1 MENIKSSNYKFAKL
15 FNVYFFYHLLQSLLS
30 FIFIIHVQNEIMKYK
45 RGSEKIVCIIHCTFY
60 VHSVLL
66 LKITRV
72 SLLIH
77 AYNHYGVMKEH
88 SRLELGQRILS
99 S

>member
-1 MENIKSSNYKFAKL
+1 
-15 FNVYFFYHLLQSLLS
+15 
-30 FIFIIHVQNEIMKYK
+30 MKYK
-45 RGSEKIVCIIHCTFY
+45 RGSEKIACIIHRTFY
-60 VHSVLL
+60 VHSALL
-66 LKITRV
+66 LKITRI

-77 AYNHYGVMKEH
+77 AYNHYGVTKEH